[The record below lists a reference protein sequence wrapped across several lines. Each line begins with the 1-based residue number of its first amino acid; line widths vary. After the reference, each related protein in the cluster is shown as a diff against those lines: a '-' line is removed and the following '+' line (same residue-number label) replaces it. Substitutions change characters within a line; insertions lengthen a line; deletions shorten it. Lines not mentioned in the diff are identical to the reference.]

1 MYVVSGYFG
10 GVKYSR
16 TETNHMKTT
25 KKFTPRKLPA
35 IRYFHCDLSQ
45 SALAYHTGR
54 METRCCLFLW
64 LGHCIHVHGLNCAMN
79 LHSTTSPDYHVY
91 IV

>member
-1 MYVVSGYFG
+1 MYVVGGYFG

-16 TETNHMKTT
+16 TETNHVKTT

-45 SALAYHTGR
+45 
-54 METRCCLFLW
+54 
-64 LGHCIHVHGLNCAMN
+64 VH
-79 LHSTTSPDYHVY
+79 
-91 IV
+91 